1 MAVLCIDWLRST
13 WHLANNLSSRNW
25 PECVD
30 GGMGRRLGWSER
42 RCRGGDVV
50 WGFNSCGFGSRGGG
64 GGRNVDWKLIWRVGR
79 RVGLGLG
86 WNWCVNLSR
95 GWRKVAD
102 KLEPRSDVFRFDRNI
117 IGGVGLGLVR
127 GDDVAIVFFVILTM

>member
-1 MAVLCIDWLRST
+1 
-13 WHLANNLSSRNW
+13 
-25 PECVD
+25 
-30 GGMGRRLGWSER
+30 
-42 RCRGGDVV
+42 
-50 WGFNSCGFGSRGGG
+50 
-64 GGRNVDWKLIWRVGR
+64 
-79 RVGLGLG
+79 LGLG